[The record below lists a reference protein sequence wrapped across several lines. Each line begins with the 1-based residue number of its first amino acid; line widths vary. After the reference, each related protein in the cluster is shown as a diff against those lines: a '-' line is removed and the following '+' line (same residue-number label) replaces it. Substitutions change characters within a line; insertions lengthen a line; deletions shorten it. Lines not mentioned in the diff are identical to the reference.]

1 MSSYRQVIYHIVFAT
16 IQRQPT
22 INEQHC
28 QELYRY
34 IGGVIVKR
42 NSIPLE
48 INGVSDHIHI
58 LSDLNPSISLA
69 NFVKELKVASNAWMK
84 QSGKFPLFV
93 GWQEGYGA
101 FTYSLREKPAL
112 IHYVQNQKIHHNT
125 ESLEEEYKRLLKE
138 HEIRYDDRY
147 LF

>member
-1 MSSYRQVIYHIVFAT
+1 MSSYRRVIYHIVFAT
-16 IQRQPT
+16 IHRQST

-42 NSIPLE
+42 NCIPYE
-48 INGVSDHIHI
+48 INGVGDHIHI
-58 LSDLNPSISLA
+58 LSDLNPTISLA
-69 NFVKELKVASNAWMK
+69 NFIKEIKVSSNSWMK
-84 QSGKFPLFV
+84 QSGKFPLFD
-93 GWQEGYGA
+93 GWQEGYSA
-101 FTYSLREKPAL
+101 FTYSLREKPTL
-112 IHYVQNQKIHHNT
+112 IRYVQNQKIHHNT

>member
-1 MSSYRQVIYHIVFAT
+1 MSSYRRVIYHIVFAT
-16 IQRQPT
+16 TQRQPT

-42 NSIPLE
+42 NSIPYE
-48 INGVSDHIHI
+48 VNGVGDHIHI

-69 NFVKELKVASNAWMK
+69 NFVKEIKVASNAWMR
-84 QSGKFPLFV
+84 QSGKFPLFA
-93 GWQEGYGA
+93 GWQEGYSA
-101 FTYSLREKPAL
+101 FTYSLHEKTAL
-112 IHYVQNQKIHHNT
+112 IRYVQNQKIHHNT
-125 ESLEEEYKRLLKE
+125 ESLVEEYKRLLKE
-138 HEIRYDDRY
+138 HEIHYDDRY